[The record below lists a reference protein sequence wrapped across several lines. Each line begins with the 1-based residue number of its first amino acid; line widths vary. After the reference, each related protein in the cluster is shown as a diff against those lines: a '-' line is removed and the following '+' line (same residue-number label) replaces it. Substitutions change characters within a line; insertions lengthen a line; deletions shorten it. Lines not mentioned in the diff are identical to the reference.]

1 MYELEWTEASEAA
14 GVNGSLRSAKP
25 KGWHEVNAS
34 EIPIASPCG
43 ADWTTMR
50 PSDRKRFCDTCKKHV
65 HDLSAMSKDE
75 ARAVLASPPTEGL
88 CVRFLYDE
96 YGDVVFQKQTIAPSF
111 LVRAKRL
118 ATYAVAAAI
127 PATLTACMGAPA
139 PVPVMM
145 GAVACPMPPIPPP
158 APAAEEHRFA
168 TPPAAKP

>member
-1 MYELEWTEASEAA
+1 
-14 GVNGSLRSAKP
+14 
-25 KGWHEVNAS
+25 VNAS

-43 ADWTTMR
+43 ADWTTMK
-50 PSDRKRFCDTCKKHV
+50 PSDRNRKRFCDTCKKHV

-75 ARAVLASPPTEGL
+75 ARAVLASASAEGL

-111 LVRAKRL
+111 LVRARRL

-127 PATLTACMGAPA
+127 PATLTACMGMPA
-139 PVPVMM
+139 QPPPVMM

-158 APAAEEHRFA
+158 PPAPAPEAHRFA
-168 TPPAAKP
+168 APPAPKP